1 MNIRP
6 MWHHGGLGTTWRT
19 FVSQVEPM
27 NIRIF
32 VRFASPDEQVA
43 LFSSGYI
50 SLLCSSAIN
59 IYSLVFG

>member
-1 MNIRP
+1 
-6 MWHHGGLGTTWRT
+6 
-19 FVSQVEPM
+19 M